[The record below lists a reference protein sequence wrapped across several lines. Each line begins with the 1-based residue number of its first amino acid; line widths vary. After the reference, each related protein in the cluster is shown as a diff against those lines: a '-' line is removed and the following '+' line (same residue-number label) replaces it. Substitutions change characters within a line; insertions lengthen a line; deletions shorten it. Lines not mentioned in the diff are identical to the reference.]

1 MSEPDP
7 VRLGRE
13 LAARHGDESARVD
26 VGVDEARTLLQVSES
41 PRVDD
46 WTLRS
51 ALVRFAQP
59 EPELS
64 SAILESVRRTHAALD
79 PMARD
84 LLRHPVVTDRR
95 LKIADDGG
103 LAPVTDSSPDVRVA
117 DLARVV
123 RDHPDGDHALAPLIE
138 AYDAATESLGSD
150 RLGGAER
157 DAIPLLGVLLD
168 LDELADVLAGWA
180 STTAP
185 ADPPVKEAERLGR
198 LTFDR
203 LGELGVARE
212 TREGPPGRR
221 PPARNRA

>member
-1 MSEPDP
+1 MSAPDP

-13 LAARHGDESARVD
+13 LAIRHGSEAARSDIDIDETLS
-26 VGVDEARTLLQVSES
+26 LLQVSES

-64 SAILESVRRTHAALD
+64 SAILESVRRTQAALD

-84 LLRHPVVTDRR
+84 LLRHPVKTDRR
-95 LKIADDGG
+95 LRIADGGG
-103 LAPVTDSSPDVRVA
+103 LAPVTDPLPDVRVA

-123 RDHPDGDHALAPLIE
+123 RDHPEHDAVLE
-138 AYDAATESLGSD
+138 AYDATVESAGLEP
-150 RLGGAER
+150 LTPVER
-157 DAIPLLGVLLD
+157 KAIPLLLVLLD

-185 ADPPVKEAERLGR
+185 ADPPVPVATRLGR
-198 LTFDR
+198 SAFDR
-203 LGELGVARE
+203 LGALRVARE
-212 TREGPPGRR
+212 TRDRPPGRR
-221 PPARNRA
+221 PPARNRG